1 VTSSR
6 RAPARAFR
14 APARA
19 FRAPAR
25 AFRALARAFR
35 GLGRGIRIPGPGCV
49 CNPLLARRIP
59 DHGRSRA
66 SLASDA
72 VRPVPARLV
81 PGRLPAIPVG
91 HGRVSFE
98 VSIVPGGDG
107 GVPDCLAWTGAEER
121 GAGGMGQSGLRR
133 DVTATR
139 LYAGRC
145 HIAPLPGTASAGSNG
160 GKGLLRHRVP
170 ALRLSLHRKR
180 PPGGHRTRSPGG
192 TVRLLQSEYPGAG
205 PRMPVMR
212 LGAWL
217 NQRNVTLRWPGQ
229 QRCHIVVVARATSGR
244 CSRDDEATASDDA
257 PTRPRSVPLGAH
269 RPGRYSP
276 SRPILTVP
284 ADTHRPGRY
293 SPSRPT
299 LTVRPDTHRPARR
312 SPPGRSP
319 AQAGVDPGGR
329 RPRGG
334 PAAPMTRITG
344 VLFHVNHCLAAASFG
359 AARKARS

>member
-14 APARA
+14 AP
-19 FRAPAR
+19 
-25 AFRALARAFR
+25 ARAFR

-217 NQRNVTLRWPGQ
+217 NQRNVTLRSPGQ

-257 PTRPRSVPLGAH
+257 PTRPRS
-269 RPGRYSP
+269 RPAR
-276 SRPILTVP
+276 R
-284 ADTHRPGRY
+284 

-299 LTVRPDTHRPARR
+299 LTVPADAHHPARR
-312 SPPGRSP
+312 SPSRPTLTILDVHPPRRSSTPGWARCAHDTNNRRVVSRESLPRRRVVRRGQEGEVLVEIQGCGLQLREAGGPGRR
-319 AQAGVDPGGR
+319 ANVQR
-329 RPRGG
+329 RGCRGQ
-334 PAAPMTRITG
+334 
-344 VLFHVNHCLAAASFG
+344 S
-359 AARKARS
+359 AARGR